1 MNTALRALGTGALV
15 LGVAAFAAS
24 CQQQPAQQAAAPAD
38 STYKPSPPPAPVVVN
53 VAGKQAYLAYCAM
66 CHGDRGAGDGPL
78 ATELAKLGGSAPVNI
93 ADASRLDAL
102 GKAGLARVIERGGA
116 HTGRSNLMPA
126 WGEKL
131 EPAVVDSL
139 SEFLMQLAAMN
150 PGVPTATIEKY
161 LAAPAGTPANGRR
174 WFVYYCSGC
183 HGPEGKGDGPNAER
197 LRRAQNVRPRDLTDA
212 KYFAE
217 RTDQDLY
224 TTVALG
230 GGHAGK
236 STMMPAWSYSLS
248 PEQIKDLVAY
258 LRVVSNTPSRP

>member
-1 MNTALRALGTGALV
+1 MRSVIRVLCAGALA

-24 CQQQPAQQAAAPAD
+24 CQPKPAEQSAAAPD
-38 STYKPSPPPAPVVVN
+38 SAYKPSAPPAPVIVN

-78 ATELAKLGGSAPVNI
+78 ATELAKLGGSAPINI
-93 ADASRLDAL
+93 ADASHLNAL
-102 GKAGLARVIERGGA
+102 GKAGLMRVIERGGA

-131 EPAVVDSL
+131 EPATVDSL
-139 SEFLMQLAAMN
+139 AEFLFQLSAMN
-150 PGVPTATIEKY
+150 PGVPAATIEKY
-161 LAAPAGTPANGRR
+161 LAAPPGSSADGRR

-183 HGPEGKGDGPNAER
+183 HGPEGKGDGPNADR
-197 LRRAQNVRPRDLTDA
+197 LRRAQNVRPRDLTDT
-212 KYFAE
+212 KFLAE

-224 TTVALG
+224 TTIALG

-236 STMMPAWSYSLS
+236 STMMPAWTYSLS
-248 PEQIKDLVAY
+248 AAQIKDLVSY
-258 LRVVSNTPSRP
+258 VRSISNTPSKP